1 MALRVGKN
9 SVVYSKDTFYTKGG
23 QYTVENTGDE
33 YKGPYHL
40 VDGIAFT
47 GPPKSPGTLRLLP
60 FVYDNS
66 NNYFYDKRFKFK
78 HPTKLYKS
86 PKFFRPNPKTSDY
99 ELGYMQRHL
108 VTHNLDASM
117 FPIEIAVTQANNF
130 GGLNGIDA
138 GLYTLH
144 TIKWVL
150 TGAIED
156 KSTPTGIVPGI
167 ASQNRE
173 AVLAV
178 ARRYPLVE
186 FAFRNY
192 TEFARPTA
200 F

>member
-1 MALRVGKN
+1 MALRVGTN
-9 SVVYSKDTFYTKGG
+9 SIVYSKDTFYTKGG
-23 QYTVENTGDE
+23 QYTIENTGEE

-40 VDGIAFT
+40 VDGVAFT
-47 GPPKSPGTLRLLP
+47 GPPKSAGTQRLLP
-60 FVYDNS
+60 YVYENS
-66 NNYFYDKRFKFK
+66 DLYYYDKRFKFK
-78 HPTKLYKS
+78 NPAKTHKS

-99 ELGYMQRHL
+99 DLGYMQRHI
-108 VTHNLDASM
+108 VTHNLDEKK

-130 GGLNGIDA
+130 GANLGIDA

-150 TGAIED
+150 TGAMED
-156 KSTPTGIVPGI
+156 KKTPTGIIPGI
-167 ASQNRE
+167 ASQNQE

-178 ARRYPLVE
+178 ARRYPMVE
-186 FAFRNY
+186 FVFRNY